1 MRFLLFNGRGFI
13 SASIRWQTR
22 SHWSHA
28 ALLISD
34 DTIIEAWQGAGVRWK
49 KITDW
54 ENTKTF
60 EVPTT
65 EEQDKAILAFAR
77 SQIGQKYD
85 YGSVMRFVSRRSPSK
100 NSRWFCSELVAASFA
115 AAGVHLFKR
124 IDPAAISPGMLELTP
139 LAYGQYELGRP

>member
-65 EEQDKAILAFAR
+65 EEQDEAILTFAR
-77 SQIGQKYD
+77 SKIGCRYD
-85 YGSVMRFVSRRSPSK
+85 YRSVLRFVTRRK
-100 NSRWFCSELVAASFA
+100 TGENDKWFCSELVAASFA
-115 AAGVHLFKR
+115 AGGIDLFKR